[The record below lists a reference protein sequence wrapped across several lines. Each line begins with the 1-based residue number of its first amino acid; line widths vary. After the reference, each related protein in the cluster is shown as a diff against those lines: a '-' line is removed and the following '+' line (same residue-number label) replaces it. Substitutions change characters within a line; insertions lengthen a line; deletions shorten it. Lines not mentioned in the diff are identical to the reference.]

1 MTDRS
6 QSERNELEQFLG
18 LDDEAL
24 MASLDAH
31 FGGDAPDSG
40 ASVFSGVCRDAL
52 APELGEPTGGSGELG
67 SRVLRERRV
76 AERVL
81 VRSTR
86 EDLRRRADVGLVI
99 DFMAERLRQSAVLRV
114 AAALLLVQ
122 LTVVPLVA
130 FHLAKDT
137 TDRGLRFRLEPAPE
151 VFESLP
157 ERDEDYEVDGGLA
170 AIGDPFSEDRLF
182 RDVLTGLS
190 SVESVEPVTE
200 EGAALLALEA
210 VLRGGTSL
218 GEVRGVSPLVV
229 WADLEARL
237 ILWQEIGRSSG
248 LARSIDAAIAALVNA
263 DADGQALISS
273 ALRRAAMLHLAVATL
288 PPASQPSTL
297 REALQRGLAGVDDPV
312 VDRWRRS
319 LER

>member
-40 ASVFSGVCRDAL
+40 ASVFSGVCRDARARARRADGRL
-52 APELGEPTGGSGELG
+52 RGTRF
-67 SRVLRERRV
+67 RVLRERRV

-99 DFMAERLRQSAVLRV
+99 DFMAERLRQSALLRV

-130 FHLAKDT
+130 LHLAKDT

-157 ERDEDYEVDGGLA
+157 ERDEDYVVDGGLA

-182 RDVLTGLS
+182 GDVLTGLS
-190 SVESVEPVTE
+190 SVDSVEPVTE
-200 EGAALLALEA
+200 EGRLSSPSRLSFEEA
-210 VLRGGTSL
+210 PR
-218 GEVRGVSPLVV
+218 
-229 WADLEARL
+229 W
-237 ILWQEIGRSSG
+237 GRFEG
-248 LARSIDAAIAALVNA
+248 
-263 DADGQALISS
+263 
-273 ALRRAAMLHLAVATL
+273 
-288 PPASQPSTL
+288 
-297 REALQRGLAGVDDPV
+297 
-312 VDRWRRS
+312 
-319 LER
+319 